1 MNYICASS
9 KVMVNPSNK
18 WQPLIYAVLLATGI
32 SVGMLLRPSSNAGI
46 QLGAAE
52 GKLNELI
59 KIINQSYVDSVDF
72 KDLEQKTIDEMLAKL
87 DPHSVYIPAEDLKQ
101 ANEQLEGNFEGIGVE
116 FNIINDT
123 IMVVAALNGG
133 PAQELG
139 ILPGDRI
146 IQVDSIKVA
155 GTGITTDRVFKLL
168 RGKGGTEVKVII
180 YRPANRSKQEYTIV
194 RGTIPIFSVD
204 ASFMLDSKT
213 GYIKIS
219 RFAEKTHDE
228 FLEAFGKLEKAGL
241 ENLVLDLRG
250 NPGGYLTT
258 ATRLLDELL
267 ADKKL
272 MVYTQGLNK
281 ARADYF
287 TERRG
292 VFEKGKLAVL
302 IDEGSASASEIL
314 SGAVQ
319 DWDRGIIVG
328 RRSFGKGLVQEPFE
342 LNDGS
347 VVRLTVARY
356 YTPSERC
363 IQKSYKNLADYEHDI
378 LTRFENGELEDE
390 HKEAIFDSTPY
401 FTKEKGRVVYGGGG
415 IYPDVFVPLD
425 TTFSTRFLT
434 EAVSKALLGKF
445 AYDYLDKNRERIK
458 KLGELENYIRGF
470 ALSDAD
476 YQQFVS
482 VAIAQGCKAPSAD
495 ENKRSSAF
503 IRLQIKALIAR
514 QIWRDNG
521 YYQVMQSQDRGLK
534 AALEALNKEK

>member
-1 MNYICASS
+1 ML
-9 KVMVNPSNK
+9 NPSNK

-32 SVGMLLRPSSNAGI
+32 GVGILLKPATNNQI
-46 QLGAAE
+46 NLGGND
-52 GKLNELI
+52 GKINELL
-59 KIINQSYVDSVDF
+59 KIINQSYVDSVDL
-72 KDLEQKTIDEMLAKL
+72 KELEQKTIDELLARL

-116 FNIINDT
+116 FNIISDT

-155 GTGITTDRVFKLL
+155 GNGITTERVFKLL
-168 RGKGGTEVKVII
+168 RGKGGTEVKVTI
-180 YRPANRSKQEYTIV
+180 YRPSAKSKQEYTIV
-194 RGTIPIFSVD
+194 RGTIPIYSVD
-204 ASFMLDSKT
+204 ASFMLNEKT

-228 FLEAFGKLEKAGL
+228 FLEAYSKLERLGL
-241 ENLVLDLRG
+241 ENLILDLRG

-258 ATRLLDELL
+258 ATRLLDEFL

-281 ARADYF
+281 PRADYF
-287 TERRG
+287 TERKG

-319 DWDRGIIVG
+319 DWDRGLIVG

-342 LNDGS
+342 LSDGS
-347 VVRLTVARY
+347 VVRLTVSRY

-363 IQKSYKNLADYEHDI
+363 IQKSYKDLAEYEHDI
-378 LTRFENGELEDE
+378 INRYENGELGDE

-401 FTKEKGRVVYGGGG
+401 FTKEKGRIVYGGGG

-425 TTFSTRFLT
+425 TSFSTRFLT

-458 KLGELENYIRGF
+458 GLGELENYIKEF
-470 ALSDAD
+470 SLSNQD
-476 YQQFVS
+476 YEQFVK
-482 VAIAQGCKAPSAD
+482 VAVAQGCKTPSAD
-495 ENKRSSAF
+495 ENKRSSTF

-521 YYQVMQSQDRGLK
+521 YYQVMQAQDKGLN
-534 AALEALNKEK
+534 AALEALSKD